1 MIRTFILTALL
12 ATGALHAAI
21 KKDPNSKP
29 DAAPAAPAD
38 KPQTPKP
45 AAPAPPAAKPD
56 NKGAADLIEELRKR
70 AEREGGMLRMEP
82 KELLGMLRSALE
94 KQGVPAEQ
102 LKNAGLP
109 ELLRLM
115 KEKNPDAFKGLGLGG
130 GMPGFDKA
138 TEKKLND
145 HFNELLEG
153 HKPGSLASSPAT
165 FAIRDGKK
173 PADPLGFATGVR
185 ADGWILVKASDASAA
200 GELQCHI
207 KGEWVAAK
215 IVRTWQDH
223 DLALAKVTA
232 KDIPAVKFSTRT
244 APEVGTFITAVAPEG
259 RDPVGIG
266 IVSVPVRNEQEK
278 GRGFL
283 GVQLDTDDKGNLKV
297 RELVPNGPALASG
310 LKKEDRILELDGK
323 KPDSIFTF
331 TKMVSDRKAG
341 EKVRL
346 KVQRGEAIVEK
357 EIALGDRGASAAGG
371 PRRNGNDRMQTM
383 GSTISKRRTDFP
395 SVLQTDLPLQA
406 TQCGGPVTDLDGNV
420 IGMVIARSG
429 RVDTMVLPSETIRG
443 LLGSVDFSKE
453 GQTPPAVAAKPQPA
467 KPEAPK
473 PESSKPAVAQP
484 APAVKSE
491 PPKPAPKSEPP
502 KPAPQAAPKSEPA
515 KPAEP
520 AAAK

>member
-29 DAAPAAPAD
+29 DPAPAAPAE
-38 KPQTPKP
+38 KPQMPPKP
-45 AAPAPPAAKPD
+45 AAPAAKPD

-94 KQGVPAEQ
+94 KQGVPADQ
-102 LKNAGLP
+102 IKNAGLP

-130 GMPGFDKA
+130 GMPGLDKA
-138 TEKKLND
+138 TEKKLDD
-145 HFNELLEG
+145 HFNQLLDG
-153 HKPGSLASSPAT
+153 LKPGSLASAPAT
-165 FAIRDGKK
+165 FTLRDGKK

-185 ADGWILVKASDASAA
+185 TDGWILVKASDASAA
-200 GELQCHI
+200 GELQCQI

-223 DLALAKVTA
+223 DLALAKVSA

-259 RDPVGIG
+259 RRPVGIG

-283 GVQLDTDDKGNLKV
+283 GVQLDTDDKGVLKV
-297 RELVPNGPALASG
+297 KSLVEKGPAEASG
-310 LKKEDRILELDGK
+310 IKMEDRILELDGK

-331 TKMVSDRKAG
+331 TRMVSDRKAG
-341 EKVRL
+341 DKVRL
-346 KVQRGEAIVEK
+346 KVQRGDAIVEK
-357 EIALGDRGASAAGG
+357 EIALGDRGTSAAGG
-371 PRRNGNDRMQTM
+371 PRRGGNDRMNTM

-395 SVLQTDLPLQA
+395 SVLQTDLPLQS

-429 RVDTMVLPSETIRG
+429 RVDTKVLPSETIRG
-443 LLGSVDFSKE
+443 LLGGVDFSKE
-453 GQTPPAVAAKPQPA
+453 GQTPPPAAVATKPQPA

-473 PESSKPAVAQP
+473 PEAPKPAVVQP
-484 APAVKSE
+484 APAV
-491 PPKPAPKSEPP
+491 KSEPP

-515 KPAEP
+515 KPADLP
-520 AAAK
+520 PQK